1 MASITMPASFLGSST
16 AAISKTTTGRHRRVM
31 AVAKATSNVN
41 ESVSFKTRNKE
52 EGSSGGRREL
62 VFAAAAAAAAM
73 WSEARVAVAEEPK
86 KGTPEAKKKY
96 APVCVTM
103 PTARICHK

>member
-1 MASITMPASFLGSST
+1 MASMTMPASFLGSST
-16 AAISKTTTGRHRRVM
+16 AAISKTTISRHRQV
-31 AVAKATSNVN
+31 AVVAKATSNVN
-41 ESVSFKTRNKE
+41 ESVSFKTENKE
-52 EGSSGGRREL
+52 ERGSSGGRREL
-62 VFAAAAAAAAM
+62 VFAAAAAAM
-73 WSEARVAVAEEPK
+73 WSAARVAGAVEPK